1 MPKFNRPFGTILHRD
16 LSTLDS
22 RLSTVRVYYTVHCAV
37 PSVGILRA
45 GSTRTVREGDSNGGS
60 ALGEMKTAKVSW
72 SGIAKGQRGYELVK
86 GKKRVG
92 SRELILAKQSRD

>member
-1 MPKFNRPFGTILHRD
+1 
-16 LSTLDS
+16 
-22 RLSTVRVYYTVHCAV
+22 
-37 PSVGILRA
+37 
-45 GSTRTVREGDSNGGS
+45 
-60 ALGEMKTAKVSW
+60 MKTAKVSW